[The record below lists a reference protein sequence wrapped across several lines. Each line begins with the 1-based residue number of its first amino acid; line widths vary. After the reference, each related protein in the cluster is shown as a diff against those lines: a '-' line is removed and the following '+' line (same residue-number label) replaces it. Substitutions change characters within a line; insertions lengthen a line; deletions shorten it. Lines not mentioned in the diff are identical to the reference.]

1 MSYRT
6 ILTETRENVGLI
18 TLNRPDA
25 LNALSQE
32 LVGELGQAL
41 DIFEADDE
49 VGAIVLTGS
58 EKAFA
63 AGADIKEMQA
73 KTWPETFV
81 DDFITDG
88 WERVAQCRKPI
99 IAAVSGWCLGG
110 GCELAMACDMIVA
123 SEKARFGQPEISTKL
138 SIPSREN
145 HSQPFSRRAI
155 SRCRL
160 ACLFSGWHS
169 PGSKPNR
176 LPRNRPQ

>member
-6 ILTETRENVGLI
+6 ILVETRENVGLI

-73 KTWPETFV
+73 KNWPDTFV

-88 WERVAQCRKPI
+88 WERIAQCRKPI
-99 IAAVSGWCLGG
+99 IAAVAGFALGG
-110 GCELAMACDMIVA
+110 GCEIALMWSSFFKPIGRRACSIV
-123 SEKARFGQPEISTKL
+123 IST
-138 SIPSREN
+138 P
-145 HSQPFSRRAI
+145 RRLKTSTKTTAG
-155 SRCRL
+155 
-160 ACLFSGWHS
+160 A
-169 PGSKPNR
+169 
-176 LPRNRPQ
+176 